1 MGELVQNYWAEILLG
16 FMAFLKLIVNITPT
30 KKDNMIFGW
39 FDVLINAIVADRK
52 KKRKAA
58 KEEKKK

>member
-39 FDVLINAIVADRK
+39 IDVLINAIVADRK